1 MQVMITAYYFENT
14 DIIRRRRR
22 GLFGVVFGG
31 FRHEGFVIPA
41 PIEDI
46 EDKNSLFFFINK
58 ESRNSFLVYGRN
70 PQV

>member
-22 GLFGVVFGG
+22 GLFGVVFVG

-46 EDKNSLFFFINK
+46 
-58 ESRNSFLVYGRN
+58 
-70 PQV
+70 